1 MPTDEWFKENPKISA
16 YISPN
21 LNEKLLEWMS
31 NRGIK
36 KVSQA
41 LTSILE
47 VYLGVNQDRPII
59 ESSENDRLRIL
70 EQKLENL
77 SQEMR
82 SLTEQSEKSSQRVV
96 QFELLPVKRLEET
109 LLDNQ
114 EAILIDAKQP
124 IDVLEEIQDDD
135 PEQVLDELFELETQ
149 DSTQEAD
156 EELITADKSEA
167 QESSPKI
174 QESSP
179 ISGIQEFKGLNSI
192 MSSGEV
198 SKLINKSVNT
208 IKSQHTHNKE
218 FQAKGYDFSPVREE
232 GKPRWKV
239 TKLKV

>member
-21 LNEKLLEWMS
+21 LNEKLSEWMK

-41 LTSILE
+41 LTTILE
-47 VYLGVNQDRPII
+47 TYLGVNQDSPTI
-59 ESSENDRLRIL
+59 ESSENDRLRIV
-70 EQKLENL
+70 EQKLESL

-82 SLTEQSEKSSQRVV
+82 RLTEQTGKDNREIV
-96 QFELLPVKRLEET
+96 QFELLSVKPLEET
-109 LLDNQ
+109 SPDNQ
-114 EAILIDAKQP
+114 EAILIDTKQP
-124 IDVLEEIQDDD
+124 IDVLEEIQDDE
-135 PEQVLDELFELETQ
+135 PEDVLDNLLELETQ

-198 SKLINKSVNT
+198 SKLINESVNT
-208 IKSQHTHNKE
+208 IKSRHTHNKE

-239 TKLKV
+239 TKLEV

>member
-124 IDVLEEIQDDD
+124 TKIIEEVQKNEPD
-135 PEQVLDELFELETQ
+135 
-149 DSTQEAD
+149 
-156 EELITADKSEA
+156 
-167 QESSPKI
+167 
-174 QESSP
+174 
-179 ISGIQEFKGLNSI
+179 
-192 MSSGEV
+192 
-198 SKLINKSVNT
+198 
-208 IKSQHTHNKE
+208 
-218 FQAKGYDFSPVREE
+218 EE
-232 GKPRWKV
+232 GKVEQIELIKREIWTTQQVSEILGFSRKSLESWKKKDAFPKTSNGYTILKWARKQ
-239 TKLKV
+239 TKYPFGNLWEVKKLDSADPKTIVADPEKDASDF